1 MGYNQFGGREIN
13 QAKLDLLKK
22 HTTAGNIIVADTS
35 ALLYR
40 ANPSGEEHLS
50 FSKKIA
56 VQTNEA
62 RFYRALRKCIED
74 KEIDLFITTE
84 VMEEL
89 DQISKLGKEIN
100 RKVTGLSPAI
110 DGLIDI
116 LTEKERIF
124 SPEYIEY
131 PFYTEALRLRDDTL
145 LTFIREI
152 VYNNPKVRTR
162 KISRTDAGIAI
173 ALLYASQSEEISRV
187 LGIFRDEDVR
197 YLERTF
203 LLTYPKK
210 AHSFIA
216 RHNGRFIHE
225 TRLKNLAFVES
236 LEGEPGLRR
245 MPIKRIMLPGEKP
258 QDTSGFNARFEKR
271 YGQVMPRVEG
281 GVESQIIYRETQH
294 FPSST
299 SNA

>member
-173 ALLYASQSEEISRV
+173 ALLYASQSEEIW
-187 LGIFRDEDVR
+187 
-197 YLERTF
+197 RTSCSVN
-203 LLTYPKK
+203 LTEWPIALKK
-210 AHSFIA
+210 
-216 RHNGRFIHE
+216 
-225 TRLKNLAFVES
+225 
-236 LEGEPGLRR
+236 
-245 MPIKRIMLPGEKP
+245 
-258 QDTSGFNARFEKR
+258 DC
-271 YGQVMPRVEG
+271 
-281 GVESQIIYRETQH
+281 
-294 FPSST
+294 SST
-299 SNA
+299 SSMGFPMLLRRADSNPNSPVWTLCSGTGGGFFSFHRFLISVFLSGESMS